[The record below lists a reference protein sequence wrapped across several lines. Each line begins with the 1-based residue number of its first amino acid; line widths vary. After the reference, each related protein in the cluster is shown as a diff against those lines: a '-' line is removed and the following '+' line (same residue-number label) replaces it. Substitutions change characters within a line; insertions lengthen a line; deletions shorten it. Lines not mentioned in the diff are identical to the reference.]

1 MRRACAELRL
11 RIAAGGRLSFG
22 LILLL
27 SLIAATP
34 VVAQVP
40 PTAAAP
46 KTKEIPKPEDIELE
60 TRDGLQLEAT
70 YYGSAEGKEAVPI
83 IILHGWKG
91 SRADFEGLALDMQ
104 AHGHAVIVPD
114 LRGHGKSTLVKV
126 NGDTLTIDQATMKR
140 GDFEA
145 MVTQDLE
152 RVNQFLIEKNNA
164 GELNLDKL
172 CIIGYE
178 MGAVVA
184 AQYAIR
190 DWSWPALPAGKQ
202 GQDVR
207 GLVLISPPM
216 NFRGI
221 SISGA
226 LDKVPLTGD
235 ASVLLMYGSKN
246 STEAADVKR
255 MFNKLNTY
263 RPKLTTDAEKLDRLD
278 LFQVP
283 LNGVTLQSAAVFKDA
298 AILKPLDATI
308 AQFIELR
315 LVKKK
320 FPWAYRKS
328 ALGQ

>member
-1 MRRACAELRL
+1 MRRSCL
-11 RIAAGGRLSFG
+11 GFG
-22 LILLL
+22 LTLLL
-27 SLIAATP
+27 SLVAATP
-34 VVAQVP
+34 AVAQAP
-40 PTAAAP
+40 PAAAAP
-46 KTKEIPKPEDIELE
+46 KAKEIPKPEDIVLE

-70 YYGSAEGKEAVPI
+70 YYGSIEGKEAVPI
-83 IILHGWKG
+83 IMLHGWKG
-91 SRADFEGLALDMQ
+91 SRGDFEGLALQMQ

-172 CIIGYE
+172 CLVGYE

-184 AQYAIR
+184 VQYAIR

-207 GLVLISPPM
+207 ALVLISPPM

-226 LDKVPLTGD
+226 LDRVPLTGGD
-235 ASVLLMYGSKN
+235 NGASVLLMYGSKN